1 MNYFIEHLSEYFGL
15 FYIPFLGVII
25 SDFFIIFIKDR
36 NKKTFYRTRLFFGT
50 IFVISLAIL
59 VLFLKLQF
67 SGNLDEENIIQY
79 GLNDINLGFF
89 IIFFGT
95 VLIENFKLNVIW
107 LILGFIIFICLFFL
121 VGKEVIRCIKYFQLR
136 NKKIKALKL
145 QKAIID
151 KKIAIKEELE
161 QEEFKKYEKQRLALD
176 LTIKEKVDEAF
187 KNKSL
192 PIFEDEKKEEG
203 EEL

>member
-1 MNYFIEHLSEYFGL
+1 MNYFIEHLSKYFGL
-15 FYIPFLGVII
+15 FYIPFLGVLI
-25 SDFFIIFIKDR
+25 SDFFIIFIKNR

-50 IFVISLAIL
+50 IFVISLTIL

-67 SGNLDEENIIQY
+67 SGNLNEKNIIQY

-89 IIFFGT
+89 IIFFAT
-95 VLIENFKLNVIW
+95 LLIENFKLNVIW

-121 VGKEVIRCIKYFQLR
+121 IGKEVIRCIKYFQLR

-161 QEEFKKYEKQRLALD
+161 NEEYKKYEKQHLALD

-192 PIFEDEKKEEG
+192 PIFEDEKNEEG

>member
-1 MNYFIEHLSEYFGL
+1 MNYFIEHLSKYFGL
-15 FYIPFLGVII
+15 FYIPFLGVLI
-25 SDFFIIFIKDR
+25 SDFCIIFIKDR

-67 SGNLDEENIIQY
+67 SGNLNEENIIQY

-89 IIFFGT
+89 IIFFAT

-121 VGKEVIRCIKYFQLR
+121 IGKEVIRCIKYFQLR

-151 KKIAIKEELE
+151 KKIAIKEKLE
-161 QEEFKKYEKQRLALD
+161 NEEYKKYEKQHLAFD
-176 LTIKEKVDEAF
+176 LTIKEKIDEAF

-192 PIFEDEKKEEG
+192 PIFEDKKEEEG
-203 EEL
+203 E

>member
-67 SGNLDEENIIQY
+67 SGNLNEENIIQY

-89 IIFFGT
+89 IIFFAT
-95 VLIENFKLNVIW
+95 ILIENFKLHFIW

-121 VGKEVIRCIKYFQLR
+121 LGKEVIRCIKYLHLR

-161 QEEFKKYEKQRLALD
+161 KEEFKKYEKQRLALD

-192 PIFEDEKKEEG
+192 PIFEDEEKEEG

>member
-1 MNYFIEHLSEYFGL
+1 MDYFIEHLSEYFGL
-15 FYIPFLGVII
+15 FYIPFLGVLF

-67 SGNLDEENIIQY
+67 SGNLNEENIIQY
-79 GLNDINLGFF
+79 GLKDINLGFF
-89 IIFFGT
+89 IVFFAT
-95 VLIENFKLNVIW
+95 VLIENFKLNFIW

-121 VGKEVIRCIKYFQLR
+121 IGKEVIRCIKYFQLR

-151 KKIAIKEELE
+151 KKIAIKEKLE
-161 QEEFKKYEKQRLALD
+161 KEEFNKYEKQRLALD

-192 PIFEDEKKEEG
+192 PIFEDEKNEEG